1 MANYF
6 MDFDNETIN
15 QLILREKS
23 FLVLLE
29 NKEIK
34 ESILRSHHIFFK
46 DFRVFKRDLTLYT
59 ITLLSYLKTKNKG
72 LLFALET
79 MKCKLDASRHYE
91 EGFCLEYLDYFK
103 EVGICPI
110 DYTFDYIQSPNEF
123 KSMLDTHTL
132 DIIPDGILLS
142 LFEDYFQ
149 EEFEEEYDCM
159 CHEDSLLEEERFK
172 IINKLKDELLS
183 DFESKLYSKSF
194 EYTFYSFRISSNEIN
209 LYLSKY
215 NDSPKKI
222 DALFSAL
229 KNLQYYLIPCTCTAS
244 DFNIIKDTSP
254 ESEFTYFI
262 DFIITNPCDEYSALT
277 LDSYKVFLQ
286 QANIF
291 KAFFD
296 NKL

>member
-15 QLILREKS
+15 HFILREKS

-34 ESILRSHHIFFK
+34 ESTLRRHHIFFK
-46 DFRVFKRDLTLYT
+46 DFPILKRDITLYT
-59 ITLLSYLKTKNKG
+59 MTLLSYLKTKNRG

-79 MKCKLDASRHYE
+79 MKCKLDAFRHHE
-91 EGFCLEYLDYFK
+91 EGFYLEYLPYFK
-103 EVGICPI
+103 EVGICPV
-110 DYTFDYIQSPNEF
+110 DYTLDYIRSLDEF
-123 KSMLDTHTL
+123 KYMLDTHSL
-132 DIIPDGILLS
+132 DIIPDGVLLS

-159 CHEDSLLEEERFK
+159 CYEDSLLEEERCK
-172 IINKLKDELLS
+172 IINRLKGELLS

-194 EYTFYSFRISSNEIN
+194 EYTFHSFRISSAEIN

-215 NDSPKKI
+215 HDSPKKI
-222 DALFSAL
+222 EALFDAL
-229 KNLQYYLIPCTCTAS
+229 KNLQYYLIPSTCTAS

-262 DFIITNPCDEYSALT
+262 DFIITNHCNDYSALT

-296 NKL
+296 NNL